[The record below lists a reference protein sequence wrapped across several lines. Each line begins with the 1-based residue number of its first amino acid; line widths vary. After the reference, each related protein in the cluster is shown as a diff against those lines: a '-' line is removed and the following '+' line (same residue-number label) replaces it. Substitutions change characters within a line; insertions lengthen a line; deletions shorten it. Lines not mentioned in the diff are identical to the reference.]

1 MHSAAPCQY
10 TLEQCAT
17 PPSTFTVRQETQTA
31 LASRQNMWKNEDP
44 ALARSA
50 RFDVRSLGISIFRRW
65 IISHFNKL
73 HGVSNFYASCKI
85 QPLLEFCYLEIKI
98 IWESQ
103 EMSSGNWAREMFSD
117 KKCST
122 DGTKSWDWWLSV
134 GAKCAR
140 CSVGL
145 ELCVTVTGRCELWAP
160 HPPGLR
166 NTISRAL

>member
-1 MHSAAPCQY
+1 MVHSAAPCQY

-103 EMSSGNWAREMFSD
+103 EMSSGNWARDVLRQEMFNRWNQKLRLMTFCGS
-117 KKCST
+117 KVCQMF
-122 DGTKSWDWWLSV
+122 
-134 GAKCAR
+134 C
-140 CSVGL
+140 
-145 ELCVTVTGRCELWAP
+145 WAP
-160 HPPGLR
+160 
-166 NTISRAL
+166 ALCNSNR